1 MAILAAV
8 SLAAALLPAAGAD
21 PAPTD
26 GSGEA
31 RLSLD
36 VREADVVDVVRVLAE
51 LGGFQVV
58 MDPGISCKLTLKL
71 KEVRWSAVLDMALR
85 SCGLAKEEDNDIVRI
100 APASRLTQEAADR
113 AKLEEQKAL
122 AAPRH
127 VTMMRL
133 SYARA
138 QELAPVVKKMLSPR
152 GDVIWDARTNTLIV
166 ID

>member
-1 MAILAAV
+1 MGWLAVVPLAAV
-8 SLAAALLPAAGAD
+8 LLPGPG
-21 PAPTD
+21 PASAEAQD
-26 GSGEA
+26 EA

-36 VREADVVDVVRVLAE
+36 VREADVEDVVRVLAE

-71 KEVRWSAVLDMALR
+71 KEVRWTSVLEMALR

-100 APASRLTQEAADR
+100 ATAARLTQEAADR
-113 AKLEEQKAL
+113 TKLEEQKRL
-122 AAPRH
+122 SAPRT

-152 GDVIWDARTNTLIV
+152 GDVIWDTRTNTLIV

>member
-1 MAILAAV
+1 MGWLAV
-8 SLAAALLPAAGAD
+8 VPLAAALLPA
-21 PAPTD
+21 PAPPAEVAE
-26 GSGEA
+26 EA
-31 RLSLD
+31 RLSID

-71 KEVRWSAVLDMALR
+71 KEVRWTSVLEMALR

-100 APASRLTQEAADR
+100 ATAARLTQEAADR
-113 AKLEEQKAL
+113 AKLEEQKRL
-122 AAPRH
+122 SAPRT
-127 VTMMRL
+127 VTMLRL

-138 QELAPVVKKMLSPR
+138 QELAPVIKKMLSPR
-152 GDVIWDARTNTLIV
+152 GEVVWDNRTNTLIV